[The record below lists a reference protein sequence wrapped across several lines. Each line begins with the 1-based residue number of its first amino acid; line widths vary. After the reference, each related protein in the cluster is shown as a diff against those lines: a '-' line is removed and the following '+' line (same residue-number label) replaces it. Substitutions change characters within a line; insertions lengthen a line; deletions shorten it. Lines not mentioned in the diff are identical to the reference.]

1 MKEEIKSLTALQKM
15 RKTTKMNR
23 LQQEAQR
30 LRAKEIHINDLLQPY
45 QEQITELVDAV
56 EQKVGEFT
64 ATRNE
69 IDAAEDSSII
79 QAMLDSAQERV
90 VAMENEVAG
99 LRDKLQRTSQE
110 AKEKLQQEKPVGSGS
125 GTSHK

>member
-1 MKEEIKSLTALQKM
+1 M
-15 RKTTKMNR
+15 
-23 LQQEAQR
+23 
-30 LRAKEIHINDLLQPY
+30 
-45 QEQITELVDAV
+45 
-56 EQKVGEFT
+56 GEFT

-69 IDAAEDSSII
+69 INAAEDSGIS

-90 VAMENEVAG
+90 AAMENEVAG

-110 AKEKLQQEKPVGSGS
+110 AKEKLQQEKPVGSGL